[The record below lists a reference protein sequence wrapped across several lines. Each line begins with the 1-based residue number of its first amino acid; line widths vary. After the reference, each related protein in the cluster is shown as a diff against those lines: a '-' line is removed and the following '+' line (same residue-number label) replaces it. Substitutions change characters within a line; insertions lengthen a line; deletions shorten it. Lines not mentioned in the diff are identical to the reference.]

1 MKKYLSIIAIS
12 LLLIFSCKSQDKPQE
27 DRAKVIKT
35 ESSTV
40 TNDTVRIANE
50 ELEYEIIIIDPG
62 FTSWLASR
70 ARQRGYYGQTYLE
83 VKNRQWVAQWNI
95 RAMNPQQY
103 GNLYQ
108 MQIDYRPQIDYGY
121 EVNYLLYN
129 YLVYFQQSNGEKLG
143 GIVPQY

>member
-1 MKKYLSIIAIS
+1 MKKYLSVIAITI
-12 LLLIFSCKSQDKPQE
+12 LLIFSCKSQDKPQGNKSE
-27 DRAKVIKT
+27 VIKT
-35 ESSTV
+35 ENSTV

-50 ELEYEIIIIDPG
+50 ELEYEVIIIDPG

-70 ARQRGYYGQTYLE
+70 ARQRGYYSQTYLE
-83 VKNRQWVAQWNI
+83 VRNRQWVAQWNI

-129 YLVYFQQSNGEKLG
+129 YLIYFQQTNGEKLG

>member
-1 MKKYLSIIAIS
+1 MKKYLITITII
-12 LLLIFSCKSQDKPQE
+12 LLLIFSCKPQDKLQNKSE
-27 DRAKVIKT
+27 VIKT

-40 TNDTVRIANE
+40 INDTVRIAND
-50 ELEYEIIIIDPG
+50 ELEYEIIIIDPR
-62 FTSWLASR
+62 FTGWLRSR
-70 ARQRGYYGQTYLE
+70 ARQRGYYSQAYLE
-83 VKNRQWVAQWNI
+83 VKNRQWVTQWNI

-143 GIVPQY
+143 GVVPQY

>member
-1 MKKYLSIIAIS
+1 MKKYLITITII
-12 LLLIFSCKSQDKPQE
+12 LLLIFSCKPQDKLQE
-27 DRAKVIKT
+27 KT
-35 ESSTV
+35 EVVKNEISTV
-40 TNDTVRIANE
+40 TNDTVRIAND

-62 FTSWLASR
+62 FTGWLRSR
-70 ARQRGYYGQTYLE
+70 ARQRGYYSQAYLE
-83 VKNRQWVAQWNI
+83 VKNRQWVTQWNI
-95 RAMNPQQY
+95 RAMSPQQY

-143 GIVPQY
+143 GVVPQY